1 MELTTANSI
10 SGLKRALIL
19 ALLGLAATVQAQFIA
34 SGQTSQE
41 RKTRNVVVVMLDGLR
56 WEEVFRGADPELIN
70 KKGPRMLGASAQ
82 RTALAKELYWRDD
95 PIQRRQVL
103 MPFLWQVFAAQG
115 QIFGN
120 RDLGSKSQVRNHEKF
135 SYPGYNETLTGKPDD
150 RRIHSNRNVPNP
162 NITVLE
168 WLNNKPEFHGKVAA
182 FGAWEVFDGIFNRER
197 CGFLVNSGYRPME
210 QGELNPQLELLNEL
224 KDKSPRVWM
233 SESFDLLPFYTAV
246 EYVKLNKPRVL
257 FIGLGETDDWAH
269 MGSYP
274 EYLNAVNRD
283 DQYLKELWTLLQSM
297 PEYRDETTLIVLPDH
312 GRGSGP
318 LWKLHALPVPGAG
331 QTWMAFLGPDTPAL
345 GERIMSTPVTDAQIA
360 ATIAAVLGQDYNAE
374 MMRAAKPIEDVLYQ
388 PVQVARSRAAAIEKE
403 DERRHLAGPANADS
417 PARFGGAEARRP
429 SLSD

>member
-1 MELTTANSI
+1 MELITAYSI
-10 SGLKRALIL
+10 SGVKRALIL
-19 ALLGLAATVQAQFIA
+19 TLLGLAATLQAQLT
-34 SGQTSQE
+34 SGAQPNEE

-56 WEEVFRGADPELIN
+56 WEEVFRGADPKLIN
-70 KKGPRMLGASAQ
+70 KKGPRMLGASEK

-95 PIQRRQVL
+95 IIERRQAL
-103 MPFLWQVFAAQG
+103 MPFLWQAFASQG

-135 SYPGYNETLTGKPDD
+135 SYPGYNETMTGKPDD

-168 WLNNKPEFHGKVAA
+168 WLNKKPDFHGKVAA

-197 CGFLVNSGYRPME
+197 CGFLVNSGYRQMD

-246 EYVKLNKPRVL
+246 EYMKLNKPRVL

-274 EYLNAVNRD
+274 EYLNAVHRD
-283 DQYLKELWTLLQSM
+283 DQYLKELWTLLQSL
-297 PEYRDETTLIVLPDH
+297 PEYRDQTTLIVLPDH

-331 QTWMAFLGPDTPAL
+331 QTWMAFLGPDTLPI
-345 GERIMSTPVTDAQIA
+345 GERSMSEPVTDSQIA

-374 MMRAAKPIEDVLYQ
+374 MTRAAKPIEDVLHQ
-388 PVQVARSRAAAIEKE
+388 PVQAVRSTAAAVEKE
-403 DERRHLAGPANADS
+403 DDRRHLAGPANANA
-417 PARFGGAEARRP
+417 PARFGKAEARRT
-429 SLSD
+429 SFSD